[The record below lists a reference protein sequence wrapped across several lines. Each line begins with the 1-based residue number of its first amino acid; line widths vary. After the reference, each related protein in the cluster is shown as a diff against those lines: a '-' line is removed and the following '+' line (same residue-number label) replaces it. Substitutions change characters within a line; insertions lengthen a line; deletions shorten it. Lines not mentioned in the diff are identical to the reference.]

1 MHASESPDW
10 GTVITRTR
18 GILAVKGYTPN
29 FVVGA
34 LLSLAAPAIGG
45 LLSGKKYAIVGAA
58 IALTVAIWLLAI
70 AMIRQLSPP
79 SADAAASPPP
89 TPSYVPLTPPAPN
102 PTRTDPPPEPSVQPP
117 QNVSVSGSSHT
128 TVYQAGRDVLVQP
141 VTIQRVDPNVF
152 RPPTPEVQR
161 ALAASIQALRQRHP
175 ALAVQID
182 IETGSSLR
190 FRVADTLGQQLE
202 RASIGGFGRTN
213 TFMGVAPEHPVTVWC
228 APESLALARDV
239 LTSVTAYLRVLPE
252 AHIEVRD
259 GSPSQRVHI
268 FINGLPRFNDDG
280 TVVIE

>member
-1 MHASESPDW
+1 
-10 GTVITRTR
+10 
-18 GILAVKGYTPN
+18 LN
-29 FVVGA
+29 
-34 LLSLAAPAIGG
+34 
-45 LLSGKKYAIVGAA
+45 GKKYAILGAA
-58 IALTVAIWLLAI
+58 IALTVAVWLLAI
-70 AMIRQLSPP
+70 AMIRQLSPL
-79 SADAAASPPP
+79 SADTTASPPP
-89 TPSYVPLTPPAPN
+89 MPSYVPITSPAPT
-102 PTRTDPPPEPSVQPP
+102 PTRADPLAEPSAQPP

-128 TVYQAGRDVLVQP
+128 TVYQAGRDLLVQP

-152 RPPTPEVQR
+152 RPPNLEVQK

-182 IETGSSLR
+182 IETGSNLR
-190 FRVADTLGQQLE
+190 FRVAETLGQQLE

-228 APESLALARDV
+228 APESQALARDV
-239 LTSVTAYLRVLPE
+239 LTSVTAYLRVLPK

-259 GSPSQRVHI
+259 GSPSQRIHI